1 MDKVDLSS
9 FLVNPLLHGTANTEA
24 KKARDKGP
32 VKNRGKL
39 RFSALVEEA
48 REDGVREPDA
58 LRDLPVSEETVN
70 MLMED
75 VRAAGDVLRERPF
88 PGETVRYMKAV
99 RDFMHYVVEN
109 GFQTHEEAGIPQ
121 YMKPDFRGLRGS
133 PESRKQMRYR
143 IVQVVDRK
151 LEEIAAMILRS
162 QSPQLELMVRLEE
175 INGLLIDLLQ

>member
-9 FLVNPLLHGTANTEA
+9 FLVNPLIHGAVNAEA
-24 KKARDKGP
+24 KKTRDKGP
-32 VKNRGKL
+32 VRGRGKL

-48 REDGVREPDA
+48 REEAVSESDA

-75 VRAAGDVLRERPF
+75 VRSAGDALRERPF
-88 PGETVRYMKAV
+88 PDETVRYKKAV

-109 GFQTHEEAGIPQ
+109 GFRTHEEAGIPQ
-121 YMKPDFRGLRGS
+121 YMKPDFRGVRGS

-151 LEEIAAMILRS
+151 LEDIAVIILRS
-162 QSPQLELMVRLEE
+162 QTSQLDLMVRLEE

>member
-9 FLVNPLLHGTANTEA
+9 FLVNPLVHGAVNAEA
-24 KKARDKGP
+24 KKPRNKGP
-32 VKNRGKL
+32 VKGGGKL

-48 REDGVREPDA
+48 REGETPEPDA
-58 LRDLPVSEETVN
+58 LQDLPVSEETVN

-75 VRAAGDVLRERPF
+75 VRSAGDALRKRPF
-88 PGETVRYMKAV
+88 SGEAVRYKKAV
-99 RDFMHYVVEN
+99 GDFMHYVVEN
-109 GFQTHEEAGIPQ
+109 GFRIHEEDGMPQ
-121 YMKPDFRGLRGS
+121 YMRPNFRGVRGS
-133 PESRKQMRYR
+133 PESRKQMRHR

-162 QSPQLELMVRLEE
+162 QKPQLDLMARLEE